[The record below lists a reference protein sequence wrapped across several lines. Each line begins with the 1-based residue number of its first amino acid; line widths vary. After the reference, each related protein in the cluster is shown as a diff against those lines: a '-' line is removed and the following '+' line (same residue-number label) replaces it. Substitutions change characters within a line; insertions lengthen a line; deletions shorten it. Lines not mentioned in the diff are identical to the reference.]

1 MLNQKS
7 LSPKD
12 FPRGGSKRLEN
23 EPVCSFSAGE
33 RVAAQAAVR
42 RSLTDEVS
50 SEGRMRCAM
59 PALVFLSQGYK
70 LELQI
75 QSKLQQIADLR
86 ALATQVHS
94 FSSTEPIS
102 HTRDV
107 TAMQS
112 TIAKIVEEEQILNA
126 KIDALV
132 DAKREIREVI
142 DCVEDVTLRLILE
155 KRHLLFQPW
164 EEIAIDLGITSR
176 WAKDRHKEAL
186 KAVERILEEAQG

>member
-7 LSPKD
+7 LSPKAS
-12 FPRGGSKRLEN
+12 PRGGSKRLEN

-50 SEGRMRCAM
+50 SEGRMRCDM
-59 PALVFLSQGYK
+59 SALVFLSQGYK

-94 FSSTEPIS
+94 FSSTEPVS